1 MAGLVFCLSPAQ
13 LKQVHR
19 LYAGGSLRA
28 QTERKGGLK

>member
-1 MAGLVFCLSPAQ
+1 MAGLVSCLRPAQ

-19 LYAGGSLRA
+19 LYVRGSLRA